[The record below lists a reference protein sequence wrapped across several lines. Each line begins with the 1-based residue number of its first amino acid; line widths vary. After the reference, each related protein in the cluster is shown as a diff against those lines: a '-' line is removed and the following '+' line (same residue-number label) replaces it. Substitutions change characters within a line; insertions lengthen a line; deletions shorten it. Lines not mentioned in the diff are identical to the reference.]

1 MSNIDWTQR
10 KAAPTV
16 AEQLQAAKDAMKA
29 RATARRWEC
38 ETGGIT
44 LQGVRV
50 LTGIEDQNRIT
61 TVVANAQRSGLQS
74 VDFKAADTWVKI
86 TVAQVEAIACAI
98 AVHVQNSFTAERAHH
113 EAIDALPSLAA
124 VLAHD
129 LERGWPG
136 K

>member
-10 KAAPTV
+10 KVAPTV
-16 AEQLQAAKDAMKA
+16 AEHLQAAKDAMKA

-44 LQGVRV
+44 LNGVRV

-61 TVVANAQRSGLQS
+61 TVVANAQRSGLS
-74 VDFKAADTWVKI
+74 NVDFKAASGWVTI

-98 AVHVQNSFTAERAHH
+98 AVHVQTSFTTERAHH
-113 EAIDALPSLAA
+113 EAIDALPSLVA
-124 VLAHD
+124 VQAYD
-129 LERGWPG
+129 PSTGWPG
-136 K
+136 G